1 MVDGEVLDGGVAE
14 PTAEVA
20 RPDWLPEKFKAPEDM
35 VKSYNSLEQR
45 MGSAPKEYD
54 MSKSESWLDPS
65 YEGFSDMMALAK
77 EKGVSQEV
85 MDSMLEKT
93 GEYIHSFSGSM
104 EKEREKLGEK
114 ADERI
119 EVINNWAK
127 ANLSEDSFYALTESM
142 NTAAAVTALEELRS
156 KVLDNNTQVPNGN
169 ISPEASKDSLEDIQS
184 EMNSNIERYKTDRA
198 YRSEILAKME
208 RLQHGGYIDKSSA

>member
-54 MSKSESWLDPS
+54 MAKSESWLDPS